1 MHAGLG
7 QSQRMKV
14 VITGGTGQLGGAL
27 LKTAPADW
35 HCLSPD
41 RRELDLTGHHSIAE
55 YIDRTRPDW
64 VINSAAYTA
73 VDAAEGDQQMA
84 MQVNAEAPAAIA
96 AALDQYGGRLCQV
109 STDFVFDG
117 ETTRPYR
124 PQDACNPLSVY
135 GRSKLEG
142 EIAAG
147 SDALIVRTSWVYAA
161 GGKNFVRT
169 MLRLMANGTPL
180 RVVADQFGSP
190 SWAPD
195 IARAIWA
202 LVSRDA
208 SGTFHHSDAGI
219 ASWHEFAVAIG
230 EEARDLGLLES
241 VSEIT
246 PIPTEEYPTPAH
258 RPRYSAL
265 DCSRTRDFLGLAAK
279 PWRENLRTMLAE
291 EAALARSADPAN

>member
-1 MHAGLG
+1 MPAGLG

-27 LKTAPADW
+27 LKAAPADW
-35 HCLSPD
+35 HCLAPD
-41 RRELDLTGHHSIAE
+41 RHELDLTDRHSIAE
-55 YIDRTRPDW
+55 YIDRSRPDW

-73 VDAAEGDQQMA
+73 VDAAEGDEQMA
-84 MQVNAEAPAAIA
+84 MQINA
-96 AALDQYGGRLCQV
+96 AAPGFIADVLDQYGGRLCQV

-117 ETTRPYR
+117 ETTRPYQ

-142 EIAAG
+142 EKAAG
-147 SDALIVRTSWVYAA
+147 PGALIVRTSWVYAA

-169 MLRLMANGTPL
+169 MLRLMANDTPL

-195 IARAIWA
+195 IARTIWE

-208 SGTFHHSDAGI
+208 SGIFHHSDAGI

-230 EEARDLGLLES
+230 EEACDLGLLES
-241 VSEIT
+241 APEVT
-246 PIPTEEYPTPAH
+246 PISTKEYPTPAH

-265 DCSRTRDFLGLAAK
+265 DCSMTQEFLGVASK
-279 PWRENLRTMLAE
+279 PWRGNLRTMLAE
-291 EAALARSADPAN
+291 EAALARSADPAS